1 MRFLSRTFFFLFL
14 VLITVSGEAF
24 AKDTAT
30 VTGVRFSTDNDRLR
44 VVIDTDKPVN
54 IKKMVLKDPVRLVV
68 DIKDAVLS
76 SAAKRDINVKSKFGN
91 HLKVAQFDKKTVRVV
106 INVLVSNHSAFT
118 LSNPNRVVIDIGDGE
133 KTVAAKTDKNKNEKA
148 DIKKTDTD
156 DKKKSDTGK
165 KKNTEVKREKES
177 SNKDEAKKDDEK
189 NIEYENLTPVPDS
202 ELDREIANLTG
213 LHGKKIGI
221 DPGHGGSDAGAVGP
235 TGAMEKEVT
244 LAISLELKKLLEEEG
259 ATVVMTRETDVEV
272 SPKKAKA
279 TAVEELQAR
288 VDIVNDAKVDI
299 FLSIHMDSFTNNTAR
314 GTTGYYFA
322 TGSKESRSLADK
334 VRANIVDALGTMS
347 RGTQTCN
354 FYVVKHSDMP
364 ATLIEVAFISHP
376 DEEKLLTS
384 KEGVRKAATAI
395 ADGISDYFG

>member
-1 MRFLSRTFFFLFL
+1 MRFLSRTILILFVIL
-14 VLITVSGEAF
+14 LIVSGESL

-30 VTGVRFSTDNDRLR
+30 VTGVRFSTDNNRLR
-44 VVIDTDKPVN
+44 VVIDTDKPVD
-54 IKKMVLKDPVRLVV
+54 IRQMVLKNPVRVVV
-68 DIKDAVLS
+68 DIKNAVLS
-76 SAAKRDINVKSKFGN
+76 PAAKRDINLKSKFGN

-106 INVLVSNHSAFT
+106 INVLVSSHNAFT
-118 LSNPNRVVIDIGDGE
+118 LANPNRVVIDIGETETKVKEKENSGE
-133 KTVAAKTDKNKNEKA
+133 KENGEVKKNNTEEKKKKDVKQEKNSNKEKEENNKTR
-148 DIKKTDTD
+148 KKTEDT
-156 DKKKSDTGK
+156 
-165 KKNTEVKREKES
+165 
-177 SNKDEAKKDDEK
+177 AQ
-189 NIEYENLTPVPDS
+189 YEDLTPVPES
-202 ELDREIANLTG
+202 ELDKEIANLTG

-259 ATVVMTRETDVEV
+259 ATVIMTRETDVEV
-272 SPKKAKA
+272 SPKKNKA
-279 TAVEELQAR
+279 TATEELQAR

-299 FLSIHMDSFTNNTAR
+299 FLSIHMDSFTNRTAR
-314 GTTGYYFA
+314 GTTGYYFS